1 MTIEYMTGTGRLQVE
16 HVEPSEVR
24 RWTAEHPH
32 AVIVHAV
39 PDSSEDD

>member
-1 MTIEYMTGTGRLQVE
+1 MTIEYLTETGRLRVE
-16 HVEPSEVR
+16 HVDEADVR

-39 PDSSEDD
+39 PDRSRED

>member
-1 MTIEYMTGTGRLQVE
+1 MTIEYLTETGDLQVE
-16 HVEPSEVR
+16 HVEQSELR

-39 PDSSEDD
+39 PDGAGTD